1 MDMAQLSNTL
11 LQIFYI
17 MIGLYMGL
25 TMVFTIKD
33 KNHKTRIGTALFWG
47 ILSAVFMFGDY
58 IPSQIVGALVIVIA
72 VLSAT
77 KQINIGTLKQ
87 LDETFATLK
96 AEKLGLKIFIPS
108 LSIAIIAMLIAS
120 FTDFSGTVAI
130 GISSTLTLVLTF
142 VITKAKPKEFLEDS
156 NRMYQSMGSFVILPQ
171 LLASLGVLFTAAGV
185 GDKISAIISGVIPT
199 GNVLVGVIA
208 YCVGMA
214 VFTAIMGNAFAAFS
228 VITVGV
234 GLPFVFAQGG
244 DPVVCSVLAL
254 TAGYC
259 GTLLTPMAAN
269 FNILPAALLELKDK
283 NAVIKAQA
291 PIAIILLVT
300 HIQEDGQAAYFSN
313 LPVKAMVKHMND
325 NNIPATLSN
334 TAGTFVCNHVMYGIL
349 YMIDKKYPNI
359 KGGFI
364 HIPYMTSQVM
374 DKKNTPF
381 MSLDE
386 IVIGLELALEA
397 CTLYNEDIKTIGGEI
412 C

>member
-1 MDMAQLSNTL
+1 MNIAQLSNTL
-11 LQIFYI
+11 LKIFYI
-17 MIGLYMGL
+17 MIGLYMGI
-25 TMVFTIKD
+25 TMVFTLKD
-33 KNHKTRIGTALFWG
+33 KNHKTRIGTAIFWG

-72 VLSAT
+72 ILSAT
-77 KQINIGTLKQ
+77 KQINVGTLKQ
-87 LDETFATLK
+87 LDETFVNLK

-142 VITKAKPKEFLEDS
+142 VITKAKPKELLEDS

-185 GDKISAIISGVIPT
+185 GTKISSIISGVIPT
-199 GNVLVGVIA
+199 GNVLIGVTA

-228 VITVGV
+228 VITVGI
-234 GLPFVFAQGG
+234 GLPFVFSQGG
-244 DPVVCSVLAL
+244 NPVVCSTLAL

-269 FNILPAALLELKDK
+269 FNMLPAALLELKDK

-291 PIAIILLVT
+291 PIAIILLV
-300 HIQEDGQAAYFSN
+300 
-313 LPVKAMVKHMND
+313 
-325 NNIPATLSN
+325 
-334 TAGTFVCNHVMYGIL
+334 
-349 YMIDKKYPNI
+349 
-359 KGGFI
+359 I
-364 HIPYMTSQVM
+364 HIVLMY
-374 DKKNTPF
+374 
-381 MSLDE
+381 
-386 IVIGLELALEA
+386 
-397 CTLYNEDIKTIGGEI
+397 TLGF
-412 C
+412 

>member
-25 TMVFTIKD
+25 TMVFTLKD

-58 IPSQIVGALVIVIA
+58 IPTKIVGAFVIVIA

-300 HIQEDGQAAYFSN
+300 HIFLMY
-313 LPVKAMVKHMND
+313 
-325 NNIPATLSN
+325 TL
-334 TAGTFVCNHVMYGIL
+334 
-349 YMIDKKYPNI
+349 
-359 KGGFI
+359 GF
-364 HIPYMTSQVM
+364 
-374 DKKNTPF
+374 
-381 MSLDE
+381 
-386 IVIGLELALEA
+386 
-397 CTLYNEDIKTIGGEI
+397 
-412 C
+412 

>member
-25 TMVFTIKD
+25 TMVFTLKD
-33 KNHKTRIGTALFWG
+33 KNHKTRIGTVLFWG

-300 HIQEDGQAAYFSN
+300 HIFLMY
-313 LPVKAMVKHMND
+313 
-325 NNIPATLSN
+325 TL
-334 TAGTFVCNHVMYGIL
+334 
-349 YMIDKKYPNI
+349 
-359 KGGFI
+359 GF
-364 HIPYMTSQVM
+364 
-374 DKKNTPF
+374 
-381 MSLDE
+381 
-386 IVIGLELALEA
+386 
-397 CTLYNEDIKTIGGEI
+397 
-412 C
+412 

>member
-11 LQIFYI
+11 LQIFY
-17 MIGLYMGL
+17 MMLGLYMGL

-269 FNILPAALLELKDK
+269 FNMLPAALLELKDK

-300 HIQEDGQAAYFSN
+300 HIFLMY
-313 LPVKAMVKHMND
+313 
-325 NNIPATLSN
+325 TL
-334 TAGTFVCNHVMYGIL
+334 
-349 YMIDKKYPNI
+349 
-359 KGGFI
+359 GF
-364 HIPYMTSQVM
+364 
-374 DKKNTPF
+374 
-381 MSLDE
+381 
-386 IVIGLELALEA
+386 
-397 CTLYNEDIKTIGGEI
+397 
-412 C
+412 

>member
-25 TMVFTIKD
+25 TMVFTLKD

-47 ILSAVFMFGDY
+47 ILSAVFMFGGY

-300 HIQEDGQAAYFSN
+300 HIFLMY
-313 LPVKAMVKHMND
+313 
-325 NNIPATLSN
+325 TL
-334 TAGTFVCNHVMYGIL
+334 
-349 YMIDKKYPNI
+349 
-359 KGGFI
+359 GF
-364 HIPYMTSQVM
+364 
-374 DKKNTPF
+374 
-381 MSLDE
+381 
-386 IVIGLELALEA
+386 
-397 CTLYNEDIKTIGGEI
+397 
-412 C
+412 

>member
-72 VLSAT
+72 ILSAT

-300 HIQEDGQAAYFSN
+300 HIFLMY
-313 LPVKAMVKHMND
+313 
-325 NNIPATLSN
+325 TL
-334 TAGTFVCNHVMYGIL
+334 
-349 YMIDKKYPNI
+349 
-359 KGGFI
+359 GF
-364 HIPYMTSQVM
+364 
-374 DKKNTPF
+374 
-381 MSLDE
+381 
-386 IVIGLELALEA
+386 
-397 CTLYNEDIKTIGGEI
+397 
-412 C
+412 

>member
-269 FNILPAALLELKDK
+269 FNVLPAALLELKDK

-300 HIQEDGQAAYFSN
+300 HIFLMY
-313 LPVKAMVKHMND
+313 
-325 NNIPATLSN
+325 TL
-334 TAGTFVCNHVMYGIL
+334 
-349 YMIDKKYPNI
+349 
-359 KGGFI
+359 GF
-364 HIPYMTSQVM
+364 
-374 DKKNTPF
+374 
-381 MSLDE
+381 
-386 IVIGLELALEA
+386 
-397 CTLYNEDIKTIGGEI
+397 
-412 C
+412 

>member
-25 TMVFTIKD
+25 TMVFTLKD
-33 KNHKTRIGTALFWG
+33 KNHKTRIGTSLFWG
-47 ILSAVFMFGDY
+47 ILSVVFMFGDY

-269 FNILPAALLELKDK
+269 FNMLPAALLELKDK

-300 HIQEDGQAAYFSN
+300 HIFLMY
-313 LPVKAMVKHMND
+313 
-325 NNIPATLSN
+325 TL
-334 TAGTFVCNHVMYGIL
+334 
-349 YMIDKKYPNI
+349 
-359 KGGFI
+359 GF
-364 HIPYMTSQVM
+364 
-374 DKKNTPF
+374 
-381 MSLDE
+381 
-386 IVIGLELALEA
+386 
-397 CTLYNEDIKTIGGEI
+397 
-412 C
+412 

>member
-214 VFTAIMGNAFAAFS
+214 VFTAIMGNAFAALS

-291 PIAIILLVT
+291 PIAIILLV
-300 HIQEDGQAAYFSN
+300 
-313 LPVKAMVKHMND
+313 
-325 NNIPATLSN
+325 
-334 TAGTFVCNHVMYGIL
+334 
-349 YMIDKKYPNI
+349 
-359 KGGFI
+359 I
-364 HIPYMTSQVM
+364 HIFLMY
-374 DKKNTPF
+374 
-381 MSLDE
+381 
-386 IVIGLELALEA
+386 
-397 CTLYNEDIKTIGGEI
+397 TLGF
-412 C
+412 

>member
-25 TMVFTIKD
+25 TMVFTLKD

-259 GTLLTPMAAN
+259 GTLLTPMAAH

-300 HIQEDGQAAYFSN
+300 HIFLMY
-313 LPVKAMVKHMND
+313 
-325 NNIPATLSN
+325 TL
-334 TAGTFVCNHVMYGIL
+334 
-349 YMIDKKYPNI
+349 
-359 KGGFI
+359 GF
-364 HIPYMTSQVM
+364 
-374 DKKNTPF
+374 
-381 MSLDE
+381 
-386 IVIGLELALEA
+386 
-397 CTLYNEDIKTIGGEI
+397 
-412 C
+412 

>member
-47 ILSAVFMFGDY
+47 ILSVVFMFGDY
-58 IPSQIVGALVIVIA
+58 IPTKIVGALVIVIA

-208 YCVGMA
+208 YCVGIA

-269 FNILPAALLELKDK
+269 FNMLPAALLELKDK
-283 NAVIKAQA
+283 NAVVKAQA

-300 HIQEDGQAAYFSN
+300 HIFLMY
-313 LPVKAMVKHMND
+313 
-325 NNIPATLSN
+325 TL
-334 TAGTFVCNHVMYGIL
+334 
-349 YMIDKKYPNI
+349 
-359 KGGFI
+359 GF
-364 HIPYMTSQVM
+364 
-374 DKKNTPF
+374 
-381 MSLDE
+381 
-386 IVIGLELALEA
+386 
-397 CTLYNEDIKTIGGEI
+397 
-412 C
+412 

>member
-259 GTLLTPMAAN
+259 RTLLTPMAAN

-300 HIQEDGQAAYFSN
+300 HIFLMY
-313 LPVKAMVKHMND
+313 
-325 NNIPATLSN
+325 TL
-334 TAGTFVCNHVMYGIL
+334 
-349 YMIDKKYPNI
+349 
-359 KGGFI
+359 GF
-364 HIPYMTSQVM
+364 
-374 DKKNTPF
+374 
-381 MSLDE
+381 
-386 IVIGLELALEA
+386 
-397 CTLYNEDIKTIGGEI
+397 
-412 C
+412 